1 MEIGRRFWCLMRRME
16 DRLTIHI
23 CELTYNLC
31 NFVWKINMEYNLIN
45 FDVLSVNEFKKTK
58 LKSIFINA
66 KILIL
71 SSKIIIFAITK
82 IVLV

>member
-1 MEIGRRFWCLMRRME
+1 MRRME
-16 DRLTIHI
+16 DRPTIHI

-66 KILIL
+66 KILRYFIL
-71 SSKIIIFAITK
+71 EITIYK
-82 IVLV
+82 VSFGA